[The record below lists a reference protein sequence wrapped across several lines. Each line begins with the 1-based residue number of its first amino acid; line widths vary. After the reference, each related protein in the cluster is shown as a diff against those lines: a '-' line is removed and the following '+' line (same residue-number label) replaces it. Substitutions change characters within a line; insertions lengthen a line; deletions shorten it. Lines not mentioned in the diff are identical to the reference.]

1 MTTQKK
7 NVEIESTG
15 AAGKS
20 DFERVK
26 KYFRLEV
33 RACEVT
39 SRSIYGR
46 FDFVVGMIP
55 DGH

>member
-1 MTTQKK
+1 M

-33 RACEVT
+33 RKFLAYKVT
-39 SRSIYGR
+39 FGGNRIEGFYL
-46 FDFVVGMIP
+46 F
-55 DGH
+55 

>member
-39 SRSIYGR
+39 SRSVYER
-46 FDFVVGMIP
+46 FDFVME
-55 DGH
+55 